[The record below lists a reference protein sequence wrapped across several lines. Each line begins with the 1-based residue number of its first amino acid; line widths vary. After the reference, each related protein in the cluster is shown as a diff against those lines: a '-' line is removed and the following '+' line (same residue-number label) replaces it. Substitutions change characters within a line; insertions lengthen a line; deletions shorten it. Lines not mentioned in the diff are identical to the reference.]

1 MTDAMNTPQIP
12 TPEAGD
18 TLGDK
23 IPSSSPSAR
32 ESASKRSIH
41 GTSPSGLD
49 DEIQPSRSVPRCP
62 LTSVSR
68 DRAVTADVTES
79 PEGDAEPD
87 RPAAQQA
94 APSHPPGNRRA
105 NAASTAQVD
114 AMPRWLRRQIEQDLP
129 RIAEAYVPPPKAD
142 FVPSILRRPENA
154 DLLRQAGM
162 VVTPP
167 VTRASG
173 AHLEPV
179 GLHELDDDAKI
190 PRFLRRQGVTSLATH
205 AQPIASDREPSEGSQ
220 ADQPSRFVPRVVL
233 RDRQVTSLVTPSQA
247 SPVVTPDATGAPVAG
262 SICPTCNCR
271 VPARLSSAER
281 QRAYRARKREQGQ
294 GVAKGD

>member
-1 MTDAMNTPQIP
+1 MNAPQIP

-18 TLGDK
+18 TPGDK
-23 IPSSSPSAR
+23 SPSFSPSAR
-32 ESASKRSIH
+32 ESASKRRER
-41 GTSPSGLD
+41 TAACSGDTLTPG
-49 DEIQPSRSVPRCP
+49 DEIPR
-62 LTSVSR
+62 
-68 DRAVTADVTES
+68 
-79 PEGDAEPD
+79 
-87 RPAAQQA
+87 
-94 APSHPPGNRRA
+94 
-105 NAASTAQVD
+105 
-114 AMPRWLRRQIEQDLP
+114 
-129 RIAEAYVPPPKAD
+129 
-142 FVPSILRRPENA
+142 F
-154 DLLRQAGM
+154 LRQHGVGAA

-167 VTRASG
+167 ATRASG

-179 GLHELDDDAKI
+179 GQHKLEDDDEI
-190 PRFLRRQGVTSLATH
+190 PRFLRQHGVTSLATH
-205 AQPIASDREPSEGSQ
+205 AQPIASDWEASKRRQ
-220 ADQPSRFVPRVVL
+220 ADQPSGFVPRVVL